1 MAHPLE
7 ANAAFAG
14 VFAAQ
19 SASELE
25 KAYDKWADTYD
36 ETLRTIL
43 VGSEECVPTA
53 ELMKLLRTVE
63 LGEVNHVLDCGAGTG
78 AAGPVLLSE
87 YSPLE
92 SLVAF
97 DLSRGMLDQ
106 AKLRGCYTEL
116 VQGCCPDMSS
126 VPTRDY
132 DLAVCIGTFTPNHAP
147 PTTLPAL
154 VSLVRPGGHIG
165 FSVRKYFFED
175 ETSGFKNTQAELEDQ
190 GAWRKVAEAEGPYL
204 PKEGVDAVYFVYQRM

>member
-7 ANAAFAG
+7 TNAAFAG
-14 VFAAQ
+14 VFAAKGV
-19 SASELE
+19 AELE
-25 KAYDKWADTYD
+25 KAYDKWAETYD
-36 ETLRTIL
+36 ETIRNDLS
-43 VGSEECVPTA
+43 GSEVSVAAT
-53 ELMKLLRTVE
+53 ELMKLLRTVD

-97 DLSRGMLDQ
+97 DLSRAMLDQ
-106 AKLRGCYTEL
+106 AKARGCYTEF

-132 DLAVCIGTFTPNHAP
+132 DLVVCIATFVPNHAP
-147 PTTLPAL
+147 PTTLAAL
-154 VSLVRPGGHIG
+154 VPLVRPGGHIG

-204 PKEGVDAVYFVYQRM
+204 PKEGVDGVYFVYQRL